1 MRKVTSLYTLD
12 KITIE
17 SKCYFGEG
25 QWEYEGEV
33 DEEGTACGEGIAI
46 KTGAEKLVYKGM
58 FLGNL
63 PHGIG
68 EQSIS
73 N

>member
-25 QWEYEGEV
+25 QWEYKGEV
-33 DEEGTACGEGIAI
+33 DEQGMACGEGIATKI
-46 KTGAEKLVYKGM
+46 EGEKLVYKGM
-58 FLGNL
+58 FLGNM

-68 EQSIS
+68 E
-73 N
+73 